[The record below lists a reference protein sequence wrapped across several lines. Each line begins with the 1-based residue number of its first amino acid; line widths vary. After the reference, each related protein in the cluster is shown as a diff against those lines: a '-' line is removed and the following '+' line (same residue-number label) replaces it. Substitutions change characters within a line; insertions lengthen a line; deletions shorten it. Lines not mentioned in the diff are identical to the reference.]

1 MQCTIFFYF
10 FVHRSKLL
18 NNDLFLSSDD
28 SDQELKSKRKT
39 EERKT
44 KRERSSKP
52 SEESSSA
59 KKSKTMISPVTPP
72 ARVTATELFGEDSDN
87 EESITPAHRPHKTGN
102 IPPLYSY
109 FTRRMAKGYS
119 RQISETKEG
128 KYYVE
133 VKIYNTEEIKKI
145 MPINRWRSAITTIK
159 TKLDDNKESWVHLK
173 EFVKATQNDFK
184 NCAIT
189 HMGAYDV

>member
-1 MQCTIFFYF
+1 M
-10 FVHRSKLL
+10 
-18 NNDLFLSSDD
+18 
-28 SDQELKSKRKT
+28 KSKRKT

-44 KRERSSKP
+44 KRERSSKSSEDQP
-52 SEESSSA
+52 SRP
-59 KKSKTMISPVTPP
+59 KKSKTIISPVTLP
-72 ARVTATELFGEDSDN
+72 ARVTAKELFGEDSGN
-87 EESITPAHRPHKTGN
+87 EESVTPTPRSYKTGN

-145 MPINRWRSAITTIK
+145 LPINRWRSAITTIK
-159 TKLDDNKESWVHLK
+159 TKLDDSKESWVHLK
-173 EFVKATQNDFK
+173 EFVKSTQNDFK

-189 HMGAYDV
+189 HMGVYDV